1 MSRGSETGG
10 GRSGGGVVDLLD
22 RAVAA
27 VGGAPREGQRRMT
40 TAVAAALE
48 GDSHLAVQAG
58 TGTGKSLAYLVPSL
72 RHAVQAGERVVV
84 STATIALQRQ
94 LVERDLPRVTDAL
107 AEGLGRRPTFA
118 ILKGRNN
125 YLCLNKING
134 MPDPVDDAEALLDP
148 SAVSRVGSQVARLH
162 EWAEETEDGDRDS
175 LARGVVDQAWR
186 QVSVASRE
194 CVGASRCPFGDTCFA
209 ERARATAAEADVVVT
224 NHALLAIDALSDQ
237 PVLPEHEVVVVD
249 EAHELERRITSVAT
263 AELSGAAVAVLAR
276 RCAKVGPEG
285 CSDALTE
292 AGDTWASAV
301 EHVGDAAVGRW
312 TSVPPDLHAP
322 LVALRDA
329 LWRTRLSLTGRG
341 GAGAAGGGTGSG
353 GDAADASRTA
363 EIHACTAA
371 LEELHDTVVRVLDS
385 SPVAA
390 GGAGAATTAGAPGA
404 GTASPAATPGSPS
417 SPAATPG
424 DADSLWGED
433 VVWLSGEAHRRTV
446 RVAPLSVADVLRRRL
461 FSRRSVVLTSAT
473 LALGGRF
480 AAMLATWGLS
490 ADACRTMDVGSP
502 FDPARHGILYTARH
516 LPAPGRG
523 GPTPEAVDEL
533 ARLVNA
539 AGGRTLGL
547 FSSRRAAEEMAAQIR
562 QVSPYPVL
570 CQGDDALG
578 ALIDRFR
585 DEEQTC
591 LFGTLSLWQGVDV
604 PGPSLSLVVMDRIP
618 FPRPDDPLMQARK
631 EAADSAGRN
640 GFMEVAAT
648 HAALLMAQGAGRL
661 LRSVT
666 DRGVVA
672 VLDPRLST
680 ARYGRFL
687 RASMPPFWPTEDA
700 GTVRGALRRLVG
712 PESGTGGPAAT

>member
-292 AGDTWASAV
+292 AGDTWVSAV

-322 LVALRDA
+322 LVALQDA

-341 GAGAAGGGTGSG
+341 GA
-353 GDAADASRTA
+353 
-363 EIHACTAA
+363 
-371 LEELHDTVVRVLDS
+371 
-385 SPVAA
+385 
-390 GGAGAATTAGAPGA
+390 
-404 GTASPAATPGSPS
+404 
-417 SPAATPG
+417 
-424 DADSLWGED
+424 
-433 VVWLSGEAHRRTV
+433 
-446 RVAPLSVADVLRRRL
+446 
-461 FSRRSVVLTSAT
+461 
-473 LALGGRF
+473 
-480 AAMLATWGLS
+480 
-490 ADACRTMDVGSP
+490 
-502 FDPARHGILYTARH
+502 
-516 LPAPGRG
+516 
-523 GPTPEAVDEL
+523 
-533 ARLVNA
+533 
-539 AGGRTLGL
+539 
-547 FSSRRAAEEMAAQIR
+547 
-562 QVSPYPVL
+562 
-570 CQGDDALG
+570 
-578 ALIDRFR
+578 
-585 DEEQTC
+585 
-591 LFGTLSLWQGVDV
+591 
-604 PGPSLSLVVMDRIP
+604 
-618 FPRPDDPLMQARK
+618 
-631 EAADSAGRN
+631 
-640 GFMEVAAT
+640 
-648 HAALLMAQGAGRL
+648 
-661 LRSVT
+661 
-666 DRGVVA
+666 
-672 VLDPRLST
+672 
-680 ARYGRFL
+680 
-687 RASMPPFWPTEDA
+687 
-700 GTVRGALRRLVG
+700 
-712 PESGTGGPAAT
+712 

>member
-1 MSRGSETGG
+1 
-10 GRSGGGVVDLLD
+10 
-22 RAVAA
+22 
-27 VGGAPREGQRRMT
+27 MT

-404 GTASPAATPGSPS
+404 GAGTASPAATPGSPS